1 MSLDE
6 LKKDWQENSGEV
18 KSDFDNESLQKIFK
32 ARVAKQMREPFRY
45 FWASFVMQ
53 VILYAFMS
61 HLIIKNLGNASVQ
74 IYSVVCILL
83 YIPFTWVLLSKFRRM
98 AAQRL
103 NPGDSIMD
111 SLALKSAQLQGF
123 FTFKKRYE
131 TVQIPLSC
139 ALGVILPFELFMP
152 GSSRTPK
159 TRRLE
164 GRTRHD
170 QEDVRAARFLSPRG
184 RPGRRVRGLLEG
196 GDHHARAALGR
207 HGRLRLRGAR
217 PGGR

>member
-53 VILYAFMS
+53 VILYAFIS

-152 GSSRTPK
+152 GGAMNHINAMVLWFMLGLVVCFFAIRDENE
-159 TRRLE
+159 RRFRKPLRELE
-164 GRTRHD
+164 AMIS
-170 QEDVRAARFLSPRG
+170 ELRAA
-184 RPGRRVRGLLEG
+184 
-196 GDHHARAALGR
+196 
-207 HGRLRLRGAR
+207 
-217 PGGR
+217 